1 MSLPESFMVIVKC
14 MTFNHHAYIKDAMDG
29 FCMQMTISPYLCI
42 VMDDCSTDGEQEVIE
57 NYVVEHF
64 NLLST
69 EETDDYV
76 LNLCQHKTNDNCYFA
91 VFYLKYNHYSIKKSK
106 VSYYSEW
113 QNKCKYI
120 AICEGDDYWID
131 GRKLQMQVDFLGEN
145 EKYSMVCCRA
155 KQFSIKY
162 NVFTQDNEC
171 YKDSQT
177 MTISDIIEKG
187 GLFITTCSLLYRVS
201 VMEVAPDYCRECHVG
216 DYPLQIMCAMKGK
229 CYYFCKPMVVYRI
242 DNPNS
247 WVGRQKREIM
257 SEKKLKGI
265 ESEVRMLQGFRND
278 YPQYSDLFLKRI
290 KAFIILNTPKITTRK
305 MRLKY
310 KKTFNEEIKDFNI
323 WDKIKMIIRTIL

>member
-1 MSLPESFMVIVKC
+1 
-14 MTFNHHAYIKDAMDG
+14 
-29 FCMQMTISPYLCI
+29 
-42 VMDDCSTDGEQEVIE
+42 
-57 NYVVEHF
+57 
-64 NLLST
+64 
-69 EETDDYV
+69 
-76 LNLCQHKTNDNCYFA
+76 

-131 GRKLQMQVDFLGEN
+131 GRKLQMQVDFLGET
-145 EKYSMVCCRA
+145 EEYSMVCCRA

-229 CYYFCKPMVVYRI
+229 CYYFYKPMVVYRI

>member
-187 GLFITTCSLLYRVS
+187 GAKNRRSRTRRLPPP
-201 VMEVAPDYCRECHVG
+201 EV
-216 DYPLQIMCAMKGK
+216 
-229 CYYFCKPMVVYRI
+229 
-242 DNPNS
+242 
-247 WVGRQKREIM
+247 
-257 SEKKLKGI
+257 
-265 ESEVRMLQGFRND
+265 
-278 YPQYSDLFLKRI
+278 
-290 KAFIILNTPKITTRK
+290 
-305 MRLKY
+305 
-310 KKTFNEEIKDFNI
+310 
-323 WDKIKMIIRTIL
+323 